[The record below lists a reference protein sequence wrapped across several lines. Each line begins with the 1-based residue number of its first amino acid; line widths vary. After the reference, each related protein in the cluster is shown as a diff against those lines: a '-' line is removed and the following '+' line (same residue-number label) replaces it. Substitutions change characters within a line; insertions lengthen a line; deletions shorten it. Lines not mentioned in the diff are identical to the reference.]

1 MTIETKIKFQD
12 IVENQVPRF
21 VRDDFPL
28 LPDFLKSYYVSQ
40 EVPGGTLDLIQNL
53 DKYVKVDE
61 LYGLKTNTILSE
73 DLTQTSSVIK
83 TQAAGNFTVG
93 FPDKNGLIKIDDEII
108 FYETRQIAILR
119 GVEGVSV
126 ALQVMLG
133 QIHQTNWYFPPQ

>member
-40 EVPGGTLDLIQNL
+40 EIPGGTYDLIQNL
-53 DKYVKVDE
+53 DRYVKVDE

-73 DLTQTSSVIK
+73 DLTQTASVIK

-108 FYETRQIAILR
+108 F
-119 GVEGVSV
+119 
-126 ALQVMLG
+126 
-133 QIHQTNWYFPPQ
+133 